1 MRKTIITFLLSIIC
15 LVSSAQIKMHET
27 GQVSFQSLAT
37 HGGIQIEPSGKSSFE
52 PNLTASG
59 TVLTQT
65 KVQVALVKAWNV
77 YYDNNIR
84 DLPVSSFY
92 VTGSGNAYAHNHY
105 TINSGFGGG
114 NTKGHYPIENA
125 TLMLS
130 KLNGY
135 YYDSNE
141 FEGFEPDFVDN
152 PNIAP
157 EAVEGMM
164 KDLSITKSLGLSAE
178 DLETILPEAI
188 RHDPEGMIYINYA
201 AIIPVLVEAFKEQ
214 QTTIELLQREL
225 DELKTDPKGTYSTED
240 THLSKNVLYQN
251 SPNPTNSSTTI
262 DCYLDTYTSRASI
275 VVYDLN
281 GLQLKEY
288 PVYNQGKN
296 TVTIQ
301 ANEFKPG
308 IYIYSLLVDGK
319 LIDTKRMVITS
330 K

>member
-1 MRKTIITFLLSIIC
+1 
-15 LVSSAQIKMHET
+15 
-27 GQVSFQSLAT
+27 
-37 HGGIQIEPSGKSSFE
+37 
-52 PNLTASG
+52 
-59 TVLTQT
+59 
-65 KVQVALVKAWNV
+65 
-77 YYDNNIR
+77 
-84 DLPVSSFY
+84 
-92 VTGSGNAYAHNHY
+92 
-105 TINSGFGGG
+105 
-114 NTKGHYPIENA
+114 
-125 TLMLS
+125 MLS

-164 KDLSITKSLGLSAE
+164 KDLSITKSLGLSVE

-201 AIIPVLVEAFKEQ
+201 AIIPVIVEAFKEQ